1 MVVVVVVDSHMTAV
15 VVVADIHCMVVVVD
29 SHMIAV
35 VVADSYMTAVVADI
49 HMTAV
54 VADIHMTAVVAAD
67 CYYNMTDHN
76 ILNCHNFVVSHAIP
90 LDSIDVANH
99 SKKYSN

>member
-35 VVADSYMTAVVADI
+35 
-49 HMTAV
+49 V